1 MGNVALLGLGTV
13 GTGVAELL
21 DKNAAIIAQKAGR
34 PVELK
39 YILVRRDRPDC
50 PWREKLIQDFELVE
64 NDPEIIVVVECM
76 GGVGA
81 AYDYVRR
88 ALEAGKHVI
97 TSNKELIAEHG
108 YELLSLAKK
117 NNLNLLFEASVG
129 GGVPILRPINTCLAA
144 NELTEVCGIING
156 TTNYILTKMLQED
169 LSYDQALAQAAA
181 LGYAE
186 ADPSA
191 DVDGHDACRKIC
203 ILAALAFGRH
213 IYPRQVPTM
222 GITGVHRMDTVL
234 AQLAG
239 YRVKLLAR
247 ARRQADGKICIYVA
261 PHLVPESRLLA
272 RVDDVF
278 NGIVVRGDAIGDA
291 LFYGRGAGKLPTA
304 SAVIADVIDA
314 LQHLSARRP
323 VDWNEGGEDAVADAR
338 KVPMRWFVRMQGTQA
353 PPELGHVET
362 IRSMENDQIGLITGP
377 MTWNDFTAL
386 RASGLPILTLLPLWE
401 A

>member
-1 MGNVALLGLGTV
+1 MGNIALLGLGTV

-21 DKNAAIIAQKAGR
+21 DKNAAGIAKKAGR
-34 PVELK
+34 PVEIK

-50 PWREKLIQDFELVE
+50 PWREKLIQDFELIE
-64 NDPEIIVVVECM
+64 NDPDIVLVAECM

-88 ALEAGKHVI
+88 ALEAGKHVV
-97 TSNKELIAEHG
+97 TANKELIAEHG
-108 YELLSLAKK
+108 YELLSLAREK
-117 NNLNLLFEASVG
+117 NLNLLFEASVG
-129 GGVPILRPINTCLAA
+129 GGVPILRPIATCLAA

-169 LSYDQALAQAAA
+169 LSYEQALAQAAA

-203 ILAALAFGRH
+203 ILAALAFGRQ

-222 GITGVHRMDTVL
+222 GITGVTRADTAL
-234 AQLAG
+234 AQMAG
-239 YRVKLLAR
+239 YRVKLLGR
-247 ARRQADGKICIYVA
+247 ARRQADGKVCIYVA
-261 PHLVPESRLLA
+261 PHLVPENRLLA

-278 NGIVVRGDAIGDA
+278 NGISVRGDAIGET

-304 SAVIADVIDA
+304 SAVAGDIIDA
-314 LQHLSARRP
+314 LQHHSARRP
-323 VDWNEGGEDAVADAR
+323 IDWNEGGEDAVADAR
-338 KVPMRWFVRMQGTQA
+338 LTPMRWFVRLRGTQA
-353 PPELGHVET
+353 PPELGHAEL
-362 IRSMENDQIGLITGP
+362 IRSTAEGEIGLITGP
-377 MTWNDFTAL
+377 MTWNDLAGL
-386 RASGLPILTLLPLWE
+386 RRAGLPMLTLLPLWE
-401 A
+401 G